1 MSNILEHRRRGCAHL
16 QSVRAMEG
24 VLATSALS
32 LFNNAASLSNLSL
45 YSTKNRDNG
54 MPVSLTETDA
64 AGATI

>member
-1 MSNILEHRRRGCAHL
+1 
-16 QSVRAMEG
+16 MEG